1 MPSPTDQ
8 LLITLRAAEL
18 KGFGGATYQAIATA
32 TKRHVDRTKKHVAE
46 GVKQGLVSVTGAKGR
61 GQKSTVRLTAKGRI
75 AAEAA
80 RATISAPGRAGE

>member
-1 MPSPTDQ
+1 MTTPTEN

-18 KGFGGATYQAIATA
+18 KGFGGSTYQGLATA

-46 GVKQGLVSVTGAKGR
+46 AVKQGLVTVDGGRGR
-61 GQKSTVRLTAKGRI
+61 GQKSAVRLTAKGRI

-80 RATISAPGRAGE
+80 RAAISAPSSAGK